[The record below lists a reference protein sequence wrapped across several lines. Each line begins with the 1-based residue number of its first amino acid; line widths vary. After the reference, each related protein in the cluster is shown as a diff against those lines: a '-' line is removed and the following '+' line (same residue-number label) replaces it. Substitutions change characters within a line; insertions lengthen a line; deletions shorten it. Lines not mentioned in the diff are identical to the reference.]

1 MAAYRNIRCHFNL
14 ALSDL
19 LHEIAFSFSLI
30 LASLPLFRC
39 IYAHVRAIYT
49 DVQIPLASCVYGN
62 TYELVQP
69 TAGSPLRVC
78 IRAHVYHVYTRVYIY
93 GAIKVQ
99 VNRGGGLHDSAASKF
114 CGSYVASEN
123 AHHTIPKTQAACV
136 DFLPRLFCEE
146 YCQVYAIA
154 KFQL

>member
-1 MAAYRNIRCHFNL
+1 M
-14 ALSDL
+14 
-19 LHEIAFSFSLI
+19 
-30 LASLPLFRC
+30 
-39 IYAHVRAIYT
+39 
-49 DVQIPLASCVYGN
+49 QIPLANCVYGN

-78 IRAHVYHVYTRVYIY
+78 IYTRIHTYARVYIY

-123 AHHTIPKTQAACV
+123 AHHPKTQAASV

-146 YCQVYAIA
+146 YCQVYAIREIPTIRELSA
-154 KFQL
+154 SLQLILEILKARSNVNYIRRQH

>member
-1 MAAYRNIRCHFNL
+1 MWPRRNIRWHSNV
-14 ALSDL
+14 ALCNL
-19 LHEIAFSFSLI
+19 LHEIAFPFSLI
-30 LASLPLFRC
+30 LTSVPLFWC

-49 DVQIPLASCVYGN
+49 DVQIPLANCVYGN

-78 IRAHVYHVYTRVYIY
+78 IYTRIHTYARVYIY
-93 GAIKVQ
+93 GTIKVQ

-123 AHHTIPKTQAACV
+123 AHHTTPKPKPRASIF
-136 DFLPRLFCEE
+136 FL
-146 YCQVYAIA
+146 VYFAKNTAKSTRFA
-154 KFQL
+154 KFRL

>member
-1 MAAYRNIRCHFNL
+1 M
-14 ALSDL
+14 
-19 LHEIAFSFSLI
+19 
-30 LASLPLFRC
+30 
-39 IYAHVRAIYT
+39 
-49 DVQIPLASCVYGN
+49 QIPLANCVYGN

-69 TAGSPLRVC
+69 TAGSPLRARVC
-78 IRAHVYHVYTRVYIY
+78 VYIHTRIYTYMYVYIY

-123 AHHTIPKTQAACV
+123 AHYTKTQAASV

-146 YCQVYAIA
+146 YRQVYAIR
-154 KFQL
+154 KFPTIRVDTRIATINPRDIKST